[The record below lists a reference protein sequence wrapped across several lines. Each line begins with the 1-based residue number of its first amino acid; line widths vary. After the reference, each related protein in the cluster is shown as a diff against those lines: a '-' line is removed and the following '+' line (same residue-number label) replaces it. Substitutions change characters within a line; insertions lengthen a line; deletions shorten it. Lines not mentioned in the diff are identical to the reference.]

1 MRNKSFNCCY
11 YYSSCYVV
19 IAVFLFGRMIGEDF
33 NNMVEGISISSGN
46 SNSNSNGNNNIMYA
60 VNAQVPQETPEL
72 TNNTPAPEQ
81 TNDSASERVAL
92 NY

>member
-1 MRNKSFNCCY
+1 
-11 YYSSCYVV
+11 
-19 IAVFLFGRMIGEDF
+19 MIGEDF
-33 NNMVEGISISSGN
+33 NNMVEGISISSG
-46 SNSNSNGNNNIMYA
+46 NGNNNIMYA